1 MTVGIHTVNLANV
14 IIDYL
19 RGTAPASIASLNIQL
34 HLGDPGAAGT
44 ANPSAVTTRQVLT
57 LAAGSGGSGV
67 ISNSPVFTM
76 TATEAVTHVSI
87 WSHIS
92 AGIVLYTGALS
103 ATKNVVNTDTITFTT
118 ATVSLS
124 PLMA

>member
-19 RGTAPASIASLNIQL
+19 RGTAPGAIASLNIQL
-34 HLGDPGAAGT
+34 HTADPGPAGT
-44 ANPSAVTTRQVLT
+44 SNVSAVTTRQVLT
-57 LAAGSGGSGV
+57 LAAGSGGQGV

-76 TATEAVTHVSI
+76 TSTETISHVSI

-92 AGIVLYTGALS
+92 TGIVLYTGALS
-103 ATKNVVNTDTITFTT
+103 VSKSVVNTDTITFTT
-118 ATVSLS
+118 ATVSLT